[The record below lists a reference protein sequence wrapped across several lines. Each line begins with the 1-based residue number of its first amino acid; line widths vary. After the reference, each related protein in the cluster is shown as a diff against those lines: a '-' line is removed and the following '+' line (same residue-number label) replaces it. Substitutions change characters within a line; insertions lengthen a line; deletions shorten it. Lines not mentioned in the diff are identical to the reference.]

1 MTEES
6 RTQQAGAPSTGTQEA
21 GTQPAPCFHSLAFRE
36 IPKPDYADVCLA
48 TLPDS
53 AGTDAGTDTDPTE
66 WAERLFSL
74 DSMPRWVSAAMG
86 LRQALVPLIGVPK
99 APRDTFKVTDQS
111 GEEALIYVRDK
122 HLNFAAAVGVDPV
135 SRLIRVTTAVELKG
149 WRGKLYFA
157 VVQPVHPLVVN
168 AMLKKATRSKPA
180 PR

>member
-1 MTEES
+1 MTEQP
-6 RTQQAGAPSTGTQEA
+6 R
-21 GTQPAPCFHSLAFRE
+21 TQPAPCFHSLAFRE

-48 TLPDS
+48 TLPD
-53 AGTDAGTDTDPTE
+53 DADTDPGE

-74 DSMPRWVSAAMG
+74 ESMPRWVSAAMG
-86 LRQALVPLIGVPK
+86 LRQALVPVIGIPK
-99 APRDTFKVTDQS
+99 APQDTFKVTDQI
-111 GEEALIYVRDK
+111 GEEALIFVRDK

-157 VVQPVHPLVVN
+157 VVRPVHPIVVN

>member
-1 MTEES
+1 MTEEPM
-6 RTQQAGAPSTGTQEA
+6 PSQM
-21 GTQPAPCFHSLAFRE
+21 PCFRSLAFRE

-48 TLPDS
+48 TLPEG
-53 AGTDAGTDTDPTE
+53 AGTDPKE

-74 DSMPRWVSAAMG
+74 KSMPRWVSAAMG

-99 APRDTFKVTDQS
+99 APRDTFTVTDRA
-111 GEEALIYVRDK
+111 GEEALIFVQDK

-149 WRGKLYFA
+149 WRGKLYFG
-157 VVQPVHPLVVN
+157 VVRPVHPIVVN
-168 AMLKKATRSKPA
+168 AMLKKAIRSQPA